1 MHMKNDIWDIEIHFG
16 EHYGKLCMNTVRQVE
31 EEHDEKQA
39 QKNDIEINTL
49 KVLITRFVIEQKHQ
63 LKQKTA
69 VEQADGLLF

>member
-1 MHMKNDIWDIEIHFG
+1 
-16 EHYGKLCMNTVRQVE
+16 MNTVRQVE